1 MDTFAKGLKV
11 AAALLEDKALDNFIE
26 ERYSSYNSGIGA
38 KIKAK
43 EVTLEDCAQYA
54 LNNKNEKI
62 APSGRE
68 EMLEIILNQYIFNE

>member
-1 MDTFAKGLKV
+1 MTHRVKSV
-11 AAALLEDKALDNFIE
+11 KALDNFIE

-62 APSGRE
+62 APSGRQ